1 MHTKIKKLLYVSL
14 AAVTAFVSMPTTQ
27 AQAAFTATNGGTTS
41 FKKFYTRK
49 STANTQEVNFTFTLE
64 PGDPVAPTST
74 TPEVFAGPTGGKLS
88 YKGDADDGVV
98 TVTFNNASTTYDTK
112 QTDDKIVLPAGTKYA
127 KEEVTVDLTGVT
139 FNQPGVYRWKI
150 TETGSNASVSNDTR
164 TVRCLD
170 VYVTQDA
177 GQLKVES
184 NAYVMHKE
192 LDVISY
198 GGAKPGDEDAKPD
211 PDGDGDMTDTIG
223 GFTSFSNT
231 LTQDAGTFTVNTTT
245 TGNMADTDKEF
256 EYVFEVVANAEI
268 FKNGDYFTSWTG
280 DGTPE
285 YSFKDTN
292 LTAVA
297 DKFDTCVVKVK
308 LKSGQTGKI
317 NDVFAG
323 YDVNSGIYLANA
335 TSPTQNDYIIMDGYK
350 ASYVLDSNGSQNWAG
365 EDVLVK
371 TDITSN
377 NHVMNFTVTKNINV
391 PTGVNID
398 LIPWVVIICIA
409 ALLYTSKRFNNYEAK
424 K

>member
-1 MHTKIKKLLYVSL
+1 MHLKIRKLLYVSL
-14 AAVTAFVSMPTTQ
+14 AALTAFVSMPTSQ
-27 AQAAFTATNGGTTS
+27 VQAAFTQTNGGTTT

-49 STANTQEVNFTFTLE
+49 STANTQEVNFTFTLTS
-64 PGDPVAPTST
+64 GDPVAPTST
-74 TPEVFAGPTGGKLS
+74 TPEVFAGPSGGKLS

-112 QTDDKIVLPAGTKYA
+112 QPNDKIVLPASTKYA
-127 KEEVTVDLTGVT
+127 KEEITVDLTGVT
-139 FNQPGVYRWKI
+139 FDKPGVYRWKI
-150 TETGSNASVSNDTR
+150 TETGSNASVSNDTK

-170 VYVTQDA
+170 VYVTHDA
-177 GQLKVES
+177 GQLKVEP

-192 LDVISY
+192 LDVIPY

-211 PDGDGDMTDTIG
+211 PDANGDMTDTIG

-256 EYVFEVVANAEI
+256 EYVFEVVADAEI
-268 FKNGDYFTSWTG
+268 FKQGDYFTAWTG

-285 YSFKDTN
+285 YTFKDTN
-292 LTAVA
+292 LTSVA
-297 DKFDTCVVKVK
+297 DKFDTCVIKVK

-317 NDVFAG
+317 NDVFSG
-323 YDVNSGIYLANA
+323 YDINSGIYLANA

-365 EDVLVK
+365 ENVLVK

-377 NHVMNFTVTKNINV
+377 NHTINFTVTKNINV